1 MALSR
6 RVALAFSLAILRSVR
21 AESPLIPGAP
31 APAFRLQAAD
41 GSWVALEDLRGNLV
55 LLNFWATWCAPCR
68 REIPDLIRISKEFGP
83 RGVRILGVSV
93 DESGWRAVR
102 PFVAQ
107 YRIPYPVLLADRDAK
122 QRYRS
127 GIETLPYTL
136 LLDREG
142 RVLSSFNTAL
152 DEARFR
158 TLLTAALRPLQG

>member
-1 MALSR
+1 MTLSR
-6 RVALAFSLAILRSVR
+6 RGALAVSLAFLRRAR
-21 AESPLIPGAP
+21 AESPLIPGEL

-41 GSWVALEDLRGNLV
+41 GSWVALEDLRGKLV

-68 REIPDLIRISKEFGP
+68 REIPDLIKISQEFEP

-107 YRIPYPVLLADRDAK
+107 YRIRYPVLLADRAAK
-122 QRYRS
+122 RRYRP
-127 GIETLPYTL
+127 GLETLPYTL

-158 TLLTAALRPLQG
+158 ALLTAALQPRQD